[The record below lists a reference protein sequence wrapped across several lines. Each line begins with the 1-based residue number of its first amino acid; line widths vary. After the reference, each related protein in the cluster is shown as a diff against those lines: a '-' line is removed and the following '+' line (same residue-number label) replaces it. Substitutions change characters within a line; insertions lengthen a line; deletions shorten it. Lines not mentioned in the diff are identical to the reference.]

1 MKSKSMHEIE
11 QENKWNTKIKIGLA
25 IWRGGNKLIKGKKPW
40 NSQNNNYPWAPF
52 SHILVI

>member
-1 MKSKSMHEIE
+1 MHEIE

-25 IWRGGNKLIKGKKPW
+25 IWRGGNKLIKGQKPW
-40 NSQNNNYPWAPF
+40 NLQNNNYPWAPF